1 MSELTQI
8 SDNVNEGYIAGR
20 DLYLGDQYVVQET
33 LFFEPDLE
41 AVEPPAWTTT
51 PKAREL
57 ARALEKDRLIVLA
70 GQDFDDKTMVA
81 RHLAWLLGQKLSGE
95 VRVRE
100 WYRSSD
106 PQKIETA
113 FHETATTILLLPQ
126 VLPHHIGHRLT
137 ELSRLLNARRNY
149 TVITTDGTK
158 AEWGIRS
165 ESPEERLW
173 HEISWET
180 YYGRAFLA
188 ETLLKA
194 LKAQNGRLPGWLP
207 RDLQTG
213 SLLAQG
219 LTLEEVSARL
229 KQPDRIRRFADWL
242 QTEEASPGALLTQ
255 LDQLGGDRLA
265 IFRWYQHLERADQ
278 LLALG
283 LVLFDGLPDDQIF
296 AAVEYLVDEAWRRTD
311 PNLPTFDYRDLTRLS
326 AYFHL
331 AEAGEDGTRIE
342 TTSRQNRNA
351 ILQAAWEL
359 QRRRLLAV
367 VPAMT
372 RLIQQFSPTE
382 AAPEEK
388 TETSDEIAPPWAA
401 QLAQMAPS
409 IEEHPL
415 WKRARRR
422 LRKFKKKP
430 SDDAGRLR
438 FTQGSK
444 RELCSSPRRV
454 AQLQRSVVESL
465 SQVGLLSFEAVEAS
479 FLELAVDGSAGVQ
492 TVVAKAL
499 AAWRGQGHHAR
510 LFQVLQDWWAAGSR
524 TTPPKALEQR
534 KEKGGDPLAA
544 IRATVVLAV
553 GYALQYDPPN
563 ELAPELGRLLEKIVV
578 DTHPAVR
585 QRVLELTL
593 PLAAASHPKQLEPL
607 LRDRLSQDQEQMN
620 AIAFGIAMAYSI
632 RPVDAVRVIDGWRI
646 LVRAQDPRPSE
657 DLTITFRE
665 LLLSAVALAY
675 GYVRCDPGLPL
686 LTPQQILSE
695 LRSLLTAESHPFVR
709 TNVLM
714 ATGLLGL
721 HDFDLVAPLLMD
733 VISQVALSERGNVVS
748 VFVRA
753 YLKQREQLSG
763 GDGEIE
769 SGGRTYQ
776 IWTRTSRPLTLIET
790 SLYSWLRGGGHRVA
804 RQIATQ
810 TFAAFAATDLE
821 RREAIVGGGQE
832 RNRVPAPRA
841 ALRVAEDPR
850 RLRRLH
856 PLGYLIVFLIAPLR
870 RRVRSLL
877 LAVMAEVIE
886 LDSAKSSPEALQV
899 AGGPPRANALLDR
912 WSTGDDQEMRRLSRA
927 VRIALSLFRLR
938 RAALVAIIICSL
950 VWAGRQWWNSID
962 REPLP
967 LDDTVALQQRRAA
980 PFRLAI
986 HRWDDLLRQAWAQ
999 MEKDRLAKIKRRQ
1012 EALAKVE
1019 RASSGPFGKLRQRA
1033 IGGLPKVADARDLF
1047 ATPPGGKAT
1056 AAAKRAAE
1064 DSATAARRMRWLRR
1078 YLDFLKKESEAG
1090 KDGVHARSRPVFIP
1104 PDILT
1109 PSLAKTMRRQRA
1121 MSPPAEEPEVVIPEE
1136 TPAEETDLD
1145 LAEPLNQ
1152 IQEKIDSI
1160 SKQIQQI
1167 PVPQNPLQKILGSRL
1182 KRGLP
1187 KEEKHGNG

>member
-41 AVEPPAWTTT
+41 DVEPPVWTTT
-51 PKAREL
+51 PKAQEL

-158 AEWGIRS
+158 ADWGIRS
-165 ESPEERLW
+165 ESPEESLW

-188 ETLLKA
+188 ETLLTA
-194 LKAQNGRLPGWLP
+194 LRGRNGRLPDWLP
-207 RDLQTG
+207 RDLQPG

-219 LTLEEVSARL
+219 LTLEDVSARL
-229 KQPDRIRRFADWL
+229 KQPDRIRRFAEWL

-331 AEAGEDGTRIE
+331 AEAGEDGARIE

-372 RLIQQFSPTE
+372 RLIQQFSPGET
-382 AAPEEK
+382 APEEK
-388 TETSDEIAPPWAA
+388 SETKDENAPPWTA
-401 QLAQMAPS
+401 QLAQVVPS
-409 IEEHPL
+409 IDKHPL
-415 WKRARRR
+415 WKRVRRR
-422 LRKFKKKP
+422 LKKFKKKP
-430 SDDAGRLR
+430 SEDADGRR

-479 FLELAVDGSAGVQ
+479 FLELAVDGSVGVQ

-510 LFQVLQDWWAAGSR
+510 LFQVLQDWWVAGSR

-544 IRATVVLAV
+544 IRATVVLSI

-563 ELAPELGRLLEKIVV
+563 ELAPELCSLLEKTIV
-578 DTHPAVR
+578 DTHPTVR
-585 QRVLELTL
+585 QRVLELAL

-607 LRDRLSQDQEQMN
+607 LRERLSQDQEQMS

-632 RPVDAVRVIDGWRI
+632 RPVDALRVLDGWRI
-646 LVRAQDPRPSE
+646 LVRAQDPRPPE

-675 GYVRCDPGLPL
+675 GYLRCDPGLPL
-686 LTPQQILSE
+686 LTPEQILSE

-721 HDFDLVAPLLMD
+721 HDFELVAPLLMD

-753 YLKQREQLSG
+753 YLKQREHLTG
-763 GDGEIE
+763 GDGEVE

-790 SLYSWLRGGGHRVA
+790 SLYSWLRDGNHRVA
-804 RQIATQ
+804 RQIAAQ

-821 RREAIVGGGQE
+821 RRESTIGGGRE
-832 RNRVPAPRA
+832 RNRLPAPRAA
-841 ALRVAEDPR
+841 ALRVAEHPR

-856 PLGYLIVFLIAPLR
+856 PVGYLAVFLVAPLR

-886 LDSAKSSPEALQV
+886 IDRSKPSPEALQAPGV
-899 AGGPPRANALLDR
+899 QPRVDALLDR
-912 WSTGDDQEMRRLSRA
+912 WRTGDDQEMRRLAGS
-927 VRIALSLFRLR
+927 VRIALGLFRLR
-938 RAALVAIIICSL
+938 RAALVTIIVLSL
-950 VWAGRQWWNSID
+950 LWTARQWWISID

-967 LDDTVALQQRRAA
+967 VEDVVALQQRRTA
-980 PFRLAI
+980 PFRLAN
-986 HRWDDLLRQAWAQ
+986 HRWDDLLRKVWEQL
-999 MEKDRLAKIKRRQ
+999 EKDRLEKIRRQ
-1012 EALAKVE
+1012 KEALAKVE
-1019 RASSGPFGKLRQRA
+1019 RASSGPFVRLRQRA
-1033 IGGLPKVADARDLF
+1033 IGGLPKVADAKDLF
-1047 ATPPGGKAT
+1047 AMSAGAKAT
-1056 AAAKRAAE
+1056 VTARKAAE
-1064 DSATAARRMRWLRR
+1064 DAGTAARRMRWLKR

-1090 KDGVHARSRPVFIP
+1090 KEGVRARSRPVFIP

-1109 PSLAKTMRRQRA
+1109 PSLAKAMQRQRA

-1152 IQEKIDSI
+1152 LREKIDSI
-1160 SKQIQQI
+1160 SKQIRQI
-1167 PVPQNPLQKILGSRL
+1167 PVPQNPLQKILGPHL
-1182 KRGLP
+1182 KKPP
-1187 KEEKHGNG
+1187 KEGTHGNG